1 MGLDGSLVDGSSKP
15 FHRSKLQEERR
26 MWLAMESTVSSYKS
40 WAYIKMSAKVHKV
53 SREKFRENKFFF

>member
-1 MGLDGSLVDGSSKP
+1 
-15 FHRSKLQEERR
+15 